1 MAETVNVCI
10 HIEDK
15 LSKYYL
21 LATIF
26 IGIVYVANIIWNFYV
41 FVVNENPIHSR
52 MFYVP
57 DSLLDCMN
65 DFYEI
70 PIHTRITDS
79 HTLIVANQIGALIG
93 QLIRENQSTTS
104 VKIMAYTS
112 S

>member
-1 MAETVNVCI
+1 
-10 HIEDK
+10 
-15 LSKYYL
+15 
-21 LATIF
+21 
-26 IGIVYVANIIWNFYV
+26 
-41 FVVNENPIHSR
+41 

-57 DSLLDCMN
+57 DSLLDFMN

-93 QLIRENQSTTS
+93 QLIRENLSSTS

-112 S
+112 SYLKKISFPLESFLVFLGGIGAIGVAGYFLVTVS